1 MGDRERLSRL
11 VDTVSV
17 QLIKADEK
25 SGAFDPTNYSDWRR
39 RYDIAVADLKRTMEA
54 EGAVFSYRPP
64 HDHAVRL
71 AGIRSSST
79 SGFEGALRN
88 WLTAA
93 RKKLEADH
101 G

>member
-1 MGDRERLSRL
+1 M
-11 VDTVSV
+11 
-17 QLIKADEK
+17 
-25 SGAFDPTNYSDWRR
+25 
-39 RYDIAVADLKRTMEA
+39 ADLKRALEA

-79 SGFEGALRN
+79 SGFKDALRN